1 MTDRADVGRRFDLQS
16 RTVRSDIFYR
26 MWVYKIRVE
35 KISVHKIYLYRLVA
49 TVLLGCSGSVCA
61 QFAPPAG
68 GCPPGMHLE
77 GFSCVYDRQPAA
89 AVNSAPP
96 AQQWATRWGAIAIGS
111 TAAGGGFGASAKMK
125 SKRKAEA
132 AAVKACKNTGGGAAC
147 KAAFAYYDQCAVVA
161 WGTRN
166 FTIQGAESI
175 EIASDLAIRDCS
187 AKTEDCQVFYSGCS
201 YPERIQ

>member
-1 MTDRADVGRRFDLQS
+1 MATDICLCRFF
-16 RTVRSDIFYR
+16 I
-26 MWVYKIRVE
+26 
-35 KISVHKIYLYRLVA
+35 
-49 TVLLGCSGSVCA
+49 VLLIGCSGSVWA

-89 AVNSAPP
+89 AANSAPP
-96 AQQWATRWGAIAIGS
+96 AHQWATRWGAIAIGS
-111 TAAGGGFGASAKMK
+111 TASGGGFGVSTKMK

-132 AAVKACKNTGGGAAC
+132 AAIKQCKSTGGGATC

-161 WGTRN
+161 WGTKS

-175 EIASDLAIRDCS
+175 EIASGLAIRDCS

-201 YPERIQ
+201 FPERVQ